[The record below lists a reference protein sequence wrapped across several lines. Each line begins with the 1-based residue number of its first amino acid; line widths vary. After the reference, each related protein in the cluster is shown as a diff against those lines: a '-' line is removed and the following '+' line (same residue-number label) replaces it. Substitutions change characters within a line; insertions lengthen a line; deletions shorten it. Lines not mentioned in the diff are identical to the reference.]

1 MFSKGYAEEIH
12 AHFMETAARIGKTG
26 EELLRRI
33 SEEEESLRP
42 ALEFLFASMPDS
54 DIFDYPYEVY
64 RDYALHGEKLWK
76 EQEMGRRGWM
86 RVPEKLFANYVLH
99 HRANNEDL
107 ADDRAFFYEK
117 LQDEI
122 KGKDGGTYRYLNPG
136 SVSIPKE
143 GSAHSYMICENGTF
157 IWKNL
162 DGEEY
167 MRWKTDSHS

>member
-86 RVPEKLFANYVLH
+86 RVCFGSCGQNRKLV
-99 HRANNEDL
+99 
-107 ADDRAFFYEK
+107 
-117 LQDEI
+117 
-122 KGKDGGTYRYLNPG
+122 
-136 SVSIPKE
+136 
-143 GSAHSYMICENGTF
+143 
-157 IWKNL
+157 
-162 DGEEY
+162 
-167 MRWKTDSHS
+167 